1 MNENTFWIIVPSLLI
16 GLLAWAVTNVQRIR
30 IAAARAQMQRTL
42 IERIASQEQLQSFL
56 ASEHGQRLLSNEAV
70 DRSVHEKILQSAQMG
85 SVLTVLGLALAAC
98 AFVDPRVPVGI
109 GIVVVGLG
117 IGFLV
122 AAVVTHSLS
131 RKWALSE
138 LQGEREKLNVT

>member
-16 GLLAWAVTNVQRIR
+16 GLLAWIVTSVQRIR
-30 IAAARAQMQRTL
+30 TAAARAQMQRTL

-70 DRSVHEKILQSAQMG
+70 DRNVREKILQSAQMG

-98 AFVDPRVPVGI
+98 AFVDPRVPIGI
-109 GIVVVGLG
+109 GIVVAGLG

-122 AAVVTHSLS
+122 AAAVTHNLS
-131 RKWALSE
+131 RKWALLE
-138 LQGEREKLNVT
+138 LQSGREKLNVK